1 MRRPLRRAWWWGT
14 TDPRAGKGGRDR
26 VPALCT
32 PTACAVLACALACAV
47 LACALACAVA
57 GMPGLYVAASGVAA
71 LRFGA
76 WLQRIDDDD
85 ANTTR

>member
-1 MRRPLRRAWWWGT
+1 VRRPLRRAWWWGT

-32 PTACAVLACALACAV
+32 PTACAV